1 MTGKA
6 RAEGMLDAFEWLGYA
21 ALLLGRDGAIIGYNN
36 GARERL
42 GSTIQVVNG
51 QLAARDRAAIQQSQG
66 EKYPQEYGPLVE
78 QYLKNLSDQGSG
90 K

>member
-1 MTGKA
+1 GQGK
-6 RAEGMLDAFEWLGYA
+6 
-21 ALLLGRDGAIIGYNN
+21 GRGQGNPTRQGSGRQGNWRGAGGADGARRGT
-36 GARERL
+36 A
-42 GSTIQVVNG
+42 G
-51 QLAARDRAAIQQSQG
+51 QGQFTGLPARDRAAIQQSQG